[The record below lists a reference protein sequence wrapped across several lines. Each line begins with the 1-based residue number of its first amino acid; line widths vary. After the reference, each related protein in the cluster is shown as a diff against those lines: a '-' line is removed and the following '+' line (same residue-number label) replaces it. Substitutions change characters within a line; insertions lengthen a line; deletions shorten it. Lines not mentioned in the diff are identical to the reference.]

1 MQDLKQLYLDTTDK
15 KSNISQKKIRK
26 NMQDLNVPPP
36 DLLLLLLVVLLVAV
50 VLVALLVAGC

>member
-36 DLLLLLLVVLLVAV
+36 DLLLLLVVLLVAV